1 MIEQNRFP
9 CPDCYAGSLN
19 PARAFLFSV
28 RGGYPLC
35 IPNFP
40 AWVCDVCRYREYDL
54 KSLTELETL
63 LFMKTTPASQMRT
76 GSQNESMDTIHSHSE
91 L

>member
-1 MIEQNRFP
+1 MIKKNRFP

-19 PARAFLFSV
+19 LARAFLFSV
-28 RGGYPLC
+28 REGYPLC

-54 KSLTELETL
+54 KSLAELEML
-63 LFMKTTPASQMRT
+63 LFMKTTSASQKRT
-76 GSQNESMDTIHSHSE
+76 VGQNEGMDMIHSHSE
-91 L
+91 P